1 MKSNFKRLGVWNEM
15 AEPIY
20 GRRMRTKERQFS
32 KRMAENFPE
41 WIHPLIQEYMA
52 PSKINKEASCWS
64 QSR

>member
-1 MKSNFKRLGVWNEM
+1 M

-32 KRMAENFPE
+32 KRMAENFPV

-52 PSKINKEASCWS
+52 PSKINKKASCWS
-64 QSR
+64 QSK